1 MRMCTVFLWH
11 VCSFAPTRPHTTT
24 WTVNIWCFMHTDM
37 LYRYYRGF
45 SLLNSKCL
53 KERSIHVSCFKQPSA
68 AFLAGFFLFI
78 FCVIPYIMGW
88 ERERAGV
95 GDCLYAHSVS
105 SSTVV
110 IMDMESSCAQVK
122 RLFFCFVAGYICVC
136 V

>member
-1 MRMCTVFLWH
+1 MYH
-11 VCSFAPTRPHTTT
+11 V
-24 WTVNIWCFMHTDM
+24 
-37 LYRYYRGF
+37 
-45 SLLNSKCL
+45 LNSPL
-53 KERSIHVSCFKQPSA
+53 LH
-68 AFLAGFFLFI
+68 FLLDFFF
-78 FCVIPYIMGW
+78 YILCHTLHNGLR

-95 GDCLYAHSVS
+95 GDCLYAHSAS